1 VRKEMEEAKA
11 ELKAL
16 LQDKKA
22 NYAKYVTDVHKPAV
36 SFSK

>member
-1 VRKEMEEAKA
+1 MDEAKA

-22 NYAKYVTDVHKPAV
+22 NYAKYVSDVHKPSI